1 MIHIENGKYIY
12 ENQIG
17 MDHINLDIKKG
28 ESVSIMGPNGAG
40 SPPCLRLL

>member
-17 MDHINLDIKKG
+17 MDHINLDIKR
-28 ESVSIMGPNGAG
+28 ERVY
-40 SPPCLRLL
+40 L